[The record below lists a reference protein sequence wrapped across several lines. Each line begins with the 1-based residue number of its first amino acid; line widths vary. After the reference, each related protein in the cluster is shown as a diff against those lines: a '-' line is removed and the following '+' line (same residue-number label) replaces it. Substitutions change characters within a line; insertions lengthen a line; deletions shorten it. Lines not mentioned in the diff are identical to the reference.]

1 MRKAIALVT
10 VGAVVLVA
18 AAPASAE
25 ASPRRYCGTT
35 ADGFP
40 GVMAVGPTT
49 CGFARNVGTGFD
61 SKRVPLI
68 EWRPSMYMPKPT
80 RIRAWSSKTRR
91 TYRMHCRPRLT
102 TDSPFV
108 SCTGGNGARVDLVS

>member
-10 VGAVVLVA
+10 AGAVVLVA
-18 AAPASAE
+18 AAPADAQ

-49 CGFARNVGTGFD
+49 CGFARNAGTGFD

-68 EWRPSMYMPKPT
+68 EGQPSM
-80 RIRAWSSKTRR
+80 
-91 TYRMHCRPRLT
+91 
-102 TDSPFV
+102 
-108 SCTGGNGARVDLVS
+108 

>member
-1 MRKAIALVT
+1 MKKAIALIA
-10 VGAVVLVA
+10 VGAVVLVT
-18 AAPASAE
+18 AAPAD

-49 CGFARNVGTGFD
+49 CGFARNVGTTLD
-61 SKRVPLI
+61 RQRVPLI
-68 EWRPSMYMPKPT
+68 EWRPNMYMPKPT
-80 RIRAWSSKTRR
+80 SIRAWSSKMGR

-102 TDSPFV
+102 TDSPYL

>member
-1 MRKAIALVT
+1 MTKWIALIGM
-10 VGAVVLVA
+10 GAVVLVA
-18 AAPASAE
+18 AAPAD
-25 ASPRRYCGTT
+25 ASPRRFCGTT

-61 SKRVPLI
+61 RKRVPLI
-68 EWRPSMYMPKPT
+68 EWRRGMYMPKPT
-80 RIRAWSSKTRR
+80 WVRAWSSKMHR

-102 TDSPFV
+102 VDSPFV